1 MTIHATLKT
10 VKMNLKCIKFWTC
23 VNKTVM
29 KTEVKKPKKLKKEP
43 TYLQRLFRL
52 LYRHAKH
59 QSEV

>member
-29 KTEVKKPKKLKKEP
+29 KTKANKPKKLKKEP
-43 TYLQRLFRL
+43 TYWQRLFKS
-52 LYRHAKH
+52 LYRREKLQKGA
-59 QSEV
+59 